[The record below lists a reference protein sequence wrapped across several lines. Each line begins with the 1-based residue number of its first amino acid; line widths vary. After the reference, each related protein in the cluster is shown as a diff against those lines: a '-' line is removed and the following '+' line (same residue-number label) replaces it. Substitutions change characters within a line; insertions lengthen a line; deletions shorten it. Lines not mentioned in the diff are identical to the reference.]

1 MKILLSFRVHVN
13 CQDNQPCLNWY
24 IDNFTNWIRFRKYT
38 ICKMTAGIHLNA
50 KAEHIHVHY
59 EVEGTGLLS
68 NPIQSFKY
76 DYKNERLSK
85 IYNLE
90 QKDLKTIPKDILGER
105 YLGRINISLK
115 MVAKNTDLDG
125 VRFLQYP
132 LKEKLVVATFGITEQ
147 ELEKLL
153 KNASE
158 EYEISLQNQK
168 KKELKEEKS
177 MSEWEELIEL
187 IECPYQNGKIV
198 EITTQADVARCVL
211 QYFKERKKPPTIKY
225 MFDLAERLSFK
236 LGIISIEELLIKK
249 NI

>member
-1 MKILLSFRVHVN
+1 MKILISFRVHVK
-13 CQDNQPCLNWY
+13 CKDNEACLHWY
-24 IDNFTNWIRFRKYT
+24 IDNFTNWIKFRKYT

-50 KAEHIHVHY
+50 KSEHIHVHY
-59 EVEGTGLLS
+59 EVDGTSLLA

-76 DYKNERLSK
+76 DYKNERISK

-115 MVAKNTDLDG
+115 MVAKNSDLDG

-132 LKEKLVVATFGITEQ
+132 LKEKLVIATSHINND
-147 ELEKLL
+147 ELEHLV
-153 KNASE
+153 KNASV
-158 EYEISLQNQK
+158 EYENSLQKQK
-168 KKELKEEKS
+168 NKELKEEKS

-187 IECPYQNGKIV
+187 IECPYKDGKV
-198 EITTQADVARCVL
+198 WEINTQSDVARCVL
-211 QYFKERKKPPTIKY
+211 QYFKQRKKPPTIKY

-236 LGIISIEELLIKK
+236 LGIISIDELLIKK

>member
-1 MKILLSFRVHVN
+1 MKILISFRVHVN
-13 CQDNQPCLNWY
+13 CQNNQPCINWY
-24 IDNFTNWIRFRKYT
+24 IDNLTNWIEFRKFT

-50 KAEHIHVHY
+50 KSEHIHVHY
-59 EVEGTGLLS
+59 EVEGSSILA

-76 DYKNERLSK
+76 DYKNQRISQ

-105 YLGRINISLK
+105 YLGRINISMK

-132 LKEKLVVATFGITEQ
+132 LKEKLVIATKGITSN
-147 ELEKLL
+147 ELESLV
-153 KNASE
+153 KNASL
-158 EYEISLQNQK
+158 EYEHACQK
-168 KKELKEEKS
+168 QKQKELKEEKS

-187 IECPYQNGKIV
+187 IECPYKKGGM
-198 EITTQADVARCVL
+198 EINTQYDVAKCVL
-211 QYFKERKKPPTIKY
+211 QYFKEKKKPPTIRY
-225 MFDLAERLSFK
+225 MLDLAERLSFK
-236 LGIISIEELLIKK
+236 LGILGIEELLNKK